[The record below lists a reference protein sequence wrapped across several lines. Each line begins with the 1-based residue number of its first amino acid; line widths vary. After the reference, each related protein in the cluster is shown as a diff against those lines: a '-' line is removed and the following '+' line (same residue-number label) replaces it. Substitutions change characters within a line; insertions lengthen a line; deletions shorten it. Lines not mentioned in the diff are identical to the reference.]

1 MLLGLPPAASSPAS
15 DNRAASGEEH
25 RMLSVSFYVGALER
39 VWGSEPVGA
48 VEEQRRNWAGEV
60 AVSFLSDSGGPWR
73 RLFSTPC
80 RAAIGTN

>member
-15 DNRAASGEEH
+15 DNRAATGEEH

-39 VWGSEPVGA
+39 VWGSEGGT

-60 AVSFLSDSGGPWR
+60 AVSFLSDSRGP
-73 RLFSTPC
+73 
-80 RAAIGTN
+80 